1 MSNSRLYM
9 LHAVSATTHPD
20 PQAPRASS
28 QAGVSAALAFAAASA
43 TALCALISTFSA
55 SVFLDQLHAGIFRQL
70 PFEAHAPATS
80 MGGREAHSHPR
91 YRLAMPVPATK
102 TFTLASE

>member
-1 MSNSRLYM
+1 M
-9 LHAVSATTHPD
+9 
-20 PQAPRASS
+20 
-28 QAGVSAALAFAAASA
+28 AFAAASA